1 MYTRLWHLSTLII
14 WLYSWNCCNQLWFD
28 NSGLP
33 GNIVVKTEGLAG
45 DGYDVMVKSEPVDV
59 ADFTSGHNI
68 QHVFNIQPGQDGQF
82 YAEQS
87 MQQQQLYADQQSNL
101 QNLGGQG
108 TGFPES
114 RWN

>member
-1 MYTRLWHLSTLII
+1 M
-14 WLYSWNCCNQLWFD
+14 
-28 NSGLP
+28 
-33 GNIVVKTEGLAG
+33 KTEGLAG